1 MYLKKEK
8 IIHLDATSI
17 SKKRNTQETNE
28 PNRVY

>member
-17 SKKRNTQETNE
+17 SKKRNTQESNE
-28 PNRVY
+28 PNVY